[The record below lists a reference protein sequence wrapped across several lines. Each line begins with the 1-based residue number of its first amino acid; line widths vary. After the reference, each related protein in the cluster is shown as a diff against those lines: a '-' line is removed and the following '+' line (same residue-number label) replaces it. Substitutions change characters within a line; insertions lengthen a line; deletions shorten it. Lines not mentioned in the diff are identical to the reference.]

1 MTLVRHLLFVAAL
14 LLVAALSARWQGAEV
29 GFWVLAAGTCVLAVH
44 HAVNLGRLN
53 HWAALPRQRDLPVG
67 LGAWGSAFDRLGRW
81 VRHDSVERAEVA
93 AELERL
99 HAAVD
104 LVPDGLV
111 VLDRFNHVAWSNRT
125 AQELHGIF
133 GTRRPIDHFVRQPEF
148 IEYLR
153 AGDFSRPVVISLPNA
168 PGRRFALRIHPTDD
182 AYRLL
187 VTRDIT
193 EASRLEQMR
202 RDFVANVSHE
212 IRTPLTVVAGFVE
225 TLIEMDLPE
234 ADRRRY
240 LEMVQRQTATMQ
252 RLVEDLLTLA
262 TLESATQPPQP
273 HAIAVAPL
281 IEAMVT
287 DMRALSAGR
296 HTFTVAI
303 DTDAGLRGAPNEL
316 DSAIRNLLTN
326 AIRYTPEG
334 GRITVSWRLSGGEGL
349 LSVRDTGIGIPAEHL
364 PRLTERFYRV
374 DLGRS
379 RETGSTGLG
388 LAIVKHV
395 LQRHQAR
402 LEIDSRVGVGST
414 FTLRFPASRIVPAG
428 VMGADPNDPQDPDTD
443 VPPPQRPETRA

>member
-1 MTLVRHLLFVAAL
+1 MSL

-29 GFWVLAAGTCVLAVH
+29 GFWVLAAGTCALALH

-67 LGAWGSAFDRLGRW
+67 LGAWGIAFDRLGRW
-81 VRHDSVERAEVA
+81 MRHDSVERAEVA

-104 LVPDGLV
+104 LVPDGMV

-133 GTRRPIDHFVRQPEF
+133 GARRPIDHFVRQPEF

-153 AGDFSRPVVISLPNA
+153 AGDFSRPVGISLPTA

-303 DTDAGLRGAPNEL
+303 DTDAGLRGAPTEL

-402 LEIDSRVGVGST
+402 LEIDSRIGVGST
-414 FTLRFPASRIVPAG
+414 FTLRFPASRIVPSGA
-428 VMGADPNDPQDPDTD
+428 MAADPNDLQDHDAAA
-443 VPPPQRPETRA
+443 PPPQRHDPRA